1 MFHRRRN
8 REPGPEV
15 TLPITPMLD
24 MSFQLLFFFMATFNP
39 TDPEGAQILAMA
51 MEKKVEEK
59 KPTDQIAKDP
69 KKVDPNV
76 DPSLDKR
83 NEKKKEEEL
92 EQDNDL
98 RLEIDPSGGKEPI
111 ALTEGE
117 RPITSANL
125 LTDAD
130 LRKALEAKMTARVRQ
145 AEEKARET
153 LRKQGKDDRT
163 REFKNLYEDEFAN
176 QLSQQ
181 KVRVRPTKDVAW
193 GEVFDAMN
201 MCTSAWKDVFEKS
214 KLCEAK
220 EFNDY
225 CNRVGFKGV
234 ALTTPKGYE
243 PKNAPGK

>member
-1 MFHRRRN
+1 MLRRR
-8 REPGPEV
+8 RAGEPGPEV

-51 MEKKVEEK
+51 MEKKVEK
-59 KPTDQIAKDP
+59 KESDNMAQNP
-69 KKVDPNV
+69 KKENPDVKP
-76 DPSLDKR
+76 DKDK
-83 NEKKKEEEL
+83 EKKKEEEL

-117 RPITSANL
+117 RPVKSANL

-130 LRKALEAKMTARVRQ
+130 LRKSLESKMTARVRQ
-145 AEEKARET
+145 AEDKAKEV
-153 LRKQGKDDRT
+153 LRKNGKLEGT
-163 REFKNLYEDEFAN
+163 REFKALYEDEFAN

-181 KVRVRPTKDVAW
+181 KVRVRPTKDVPW
-193 GEVFDAMN
+193 GEAFEAMN
-201 MCTSAWKDVFEKS
+201 LCTNCWKDVFEKT
-214 KLCEAK
+214 KLCEPK

-225 CNRVGFKGV
+225 CNRIGFKGV

-243 PKNAPGK
+243 PKNAPVKQ